1 MYIDFLLGKYVIKH
15 GKITANHKE
24 QTSQV
29 NDFSISY
36 VWSKGFP
43 GGSVVQNPPANAGD
57 TLSIPG
63 SRRFPWRRKWQS
75 TPVFLPG
82 KFHGQNSL
90 AGYSPPGKK
99 RVGHDLATIATA
111 TAMYGVV

>member
-15 GKITANHKE
+15 GKITANHKDRHLK
-24 QTSQV
+24 SMILV
-29 NDFSISY
+29 LSY

-43 GGSVVQNPPANAGD
+43 DGSVVKNPPANAGD
-57 TLSIPG
+57 THSIPG
-63 SRRFPWRRKWQS
+63 SRRFPWRRTWQS

-82 KFHGQNSL
+82 KSHGQKSL

-99 RVGHDLATIATA
+99 RVGYDLATIATA